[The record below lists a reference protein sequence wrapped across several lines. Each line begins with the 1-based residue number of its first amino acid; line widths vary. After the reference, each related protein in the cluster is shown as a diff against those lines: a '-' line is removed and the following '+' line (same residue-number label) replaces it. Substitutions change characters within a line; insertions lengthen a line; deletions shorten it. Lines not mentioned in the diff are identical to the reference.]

1 MLDGVEL
8 MKKTYYILAMVLY
21 ATSVWAQGAGVGPA
35 PGVQLQDEGV
45 NQGRVQILNC
55 TGAGITCSKSGVT
68 GTLNAIGGSGTFAL
82 TTVEIDF
89 GVDAKFVA
97 KLTVIDAAVT
107 ATSKI
112 IALQSG
118 IAATGR
124 QADENEMDSIT
135 CNATPAAGSFI
146 LQCHCSRSV
155 THGLFK
161 VDYTIG

>member
-1 MLDGVEL
+1 
-8 MKKTYYILAMVLY
+8 MKKLYYILSIILF
-21 ATSVWAQGAGVGPA
+21 ATEALAQGPGVGPA
-35 PGVQLQDEGV
+35 PGIALQDEGV
-45 NQGRVQILNC
+45 AQGRVQILNC

-68 GTLNAIGGSGTFAL
+68 GTLNATGGSGSFAL

-89 GVDAKFVA
+89 EVDAKFVA
-97 KLTVIDAAVT
+97 KLTVVDAAVT

-124 QADENEMDSIT
+124 QADENEMDAIVCS
-135 CNATPAAGSFI
+135 ATPAAGSFI
-146 LQCHCSRSV
+146 LQCACSRSV

-161 VDYTIG
+161 VNYTIG

>member
-1 MLDGVEL
+1 MWYL
-8 MKKTYYILAMVLY
+8 ILAIILCV
-21 ATSVWAQGAGVGPA
+21 SEVFAQGGPGVSNA
-35 PGVQLQDEGV
+35 PGVQLQDESV
-45 NQGRVQILNC
+45 NQGRVTILNC
-55 TGAGITCSKSGVT
+55 TGAGITCSRSGTT
-68 GTLNAIGGSGTFAL
+68 GTLNATGGSGSFAL
-82 TTVEIDF
+82 TTVEINF
-89 GVDAKFVA
+89 GTDAKFVA
-97 KLTVIDAAVT
+97 KLTVVDAAVT

-135 CNATPAAGSFI
+135 CNATPAAGSFV

-161 VDYTIG
+161 VNYTIG